1 MRGLHQEVYI
11 KRSSQFHI
19 AALVTDCT
27 YDPDLLIATVT
38 GIAISRKLPKTES
51 SHVHNQILVIA

>member
-1 MRGLHQEVYI
+1 MRGLHEEVYI

-19 AALVTDCT
+19 VALVADCT
-27 YDPDLLIATVT
+27 YDPDLLSATVT

-51 SHVHNQILVIA
+51 SPEHSQILVIA